1 MLRYFV
7 SIELHKLSNYVN
19 RFIDSNI
26 KSNYNYPISGVNG
39 WILRFIAN
47 QEKHGKDAFQK
58 DLEREFGITR
68 STASKVILLMEEKG
82 YVVSERMPE
91 DIRRKRLHVTPKA
104 REAHDGMREQM
115 FLMEGKLLKGFTEQ
129 EIAQLTDYLLRMEKN
144 MSEETQE

>member
-7 SIELHKLSNYVN
+7 SIELHKLSNYVT

-26 KSNYNYPISGVNG
+26 KSNYSHPISGVNG

-91 DIRRKRLHVTPKA
+91 DTRRKRLHVTPKA
-104 REAHDGMREQM
+104 RETHDGMKEQM
-115 FLMEGKLLKGFTEQ
+115 HLLEGKLLKGFSED
-129 EIAQLTDYLLRMEKN
+129 EVAQLTDYLLRMEKN
-144 MSEETQE
+144 MAEAD